1 MAPPGDSDDH
11 GESGDDVVT
20 SQGHRE
26 QEHRAQEAAQVV
38 NRVLQKYLGSIII
51 FI

>member
-1 MAPPGDSDDH
+1 MKNSILPYQVAPPGDSDDH
-11 GESGDDVVT
+11 GESSDDVVA

-38 NRVLQKYLGSIII
+38 N
-51 FI
+51 